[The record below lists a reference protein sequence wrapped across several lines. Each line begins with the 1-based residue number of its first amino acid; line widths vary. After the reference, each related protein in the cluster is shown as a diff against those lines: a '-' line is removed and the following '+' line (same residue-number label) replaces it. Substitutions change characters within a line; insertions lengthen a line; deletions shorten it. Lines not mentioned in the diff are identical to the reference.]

1 MTTKIEK
8 PVQSTFDVEKIKK
21 YLHTMN
27 LASNL
32 TSSEVEQ
39 FIEIAQSF
47 ELNPFKREIY
57 ANKYGDKFS
66 VIVGFETYIKRAERS
81 GLLSGWNVTTEGSI
95 DRNNFMNSDLRAVI
109 TIYRKDFEHAFVHDV
124 YYIEYV
130 GRRRDGSITDFWKN
144 KPFTMIKKVAM
155 AQGFRLCFSD
165 ELGGMPYTSE
175 ELSTIESEAIVVE
188 SNKPERKKKESNV
201 QGLKV
206 IESVEEA
213 KSAAKNAIRI
223 RTLLELIRNSSSIE
237 ELVQIWKN
245 NEDLHAEVSF
255 KNAMTTKKNELQSVQ
270 EVVPFVEVVP
280 EPEPVIQPE
289 PEPKQ
294 EVKPEPVNEFSEEL
308 SKRRQ
313 YYFDLIEETEVIE
326 EIIDVTFNEHDTE
339 ILKKANEK
347 LQKLYSLQDENRN

>member
-1 MTTKIEK
+1 MTTTKIEK
-8 PVQSTFDVEKIKK
+8 PVQSTFDVDKIKK

-32 TSSEVEQ
+32 TNSEVEQ

-95 DRNNFMNSDLRAVI
+95 DRNNFMNSDLRAII
-109 TIYRKDFEHAFVHDV
+109 TIHRKDFEFPFVHDV

-175 ELSTIESEAIVVE
+175 ELATIETEAVVVE
-188 SNKPERKKKESNV
+188 SIKPERKKKESKV
-201 QGLKV
+201 EGLNI
-206 IESVEEA
+206 IESVDEA

-223 RTLLELIRNSSSIE
+223 RTLLELIRNSKSVQ
-237 ELVQIWKN
+237 ELVEIWKN
-245 NEDLHAEVSF
+245 NEDLHAESSF
-255 KNAMTTKKNELQSVQ
+255 KNAMTSKKNELKVE
-270 EVVPFVEVVP
+270 EVVHVEVIQ
-280 EPEPVIQPE
+280 EPVSEPVIQPE
-289 PEPKQ
+289 PEPVIQ
-294 EVKPEPVNEFSEEL
+294 PSQEL
-308 SKRRQ
+308 SNRRQ
-313 YYFDLIEETEVIE
+313 YYFDLIEETSVIE
-326 EIIDVTFNEHDTE
+326 EIIDLTFNEHDTE
-339 ILKKANEK
+339 ILKRANEK
-347 LQKLYSLQDENRN
+347 LQHLYSLQDEK